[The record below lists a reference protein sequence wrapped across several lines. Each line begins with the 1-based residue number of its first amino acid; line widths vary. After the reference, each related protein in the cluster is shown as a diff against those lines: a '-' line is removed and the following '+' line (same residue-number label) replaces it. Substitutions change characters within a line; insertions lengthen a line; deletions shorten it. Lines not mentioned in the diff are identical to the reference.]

1 MRRAIQ
7 LRMTFALVREGGI
20 EGECRRKHDRGE
32 VESDMM
38 IVPGYDRHE
47 MDQGVGGHETC
58 AGHRRGP
65 VQRPPCPGGQRKAG
79 DQERRANVLD
89 KVRIIGAGLGRSW
102 HTRVPE
108 GTGEQH
114 HGTVEDG

>member
-1 MRRAIQ
+1 MKPAPATAAGQYSGRHARAASA
-7 LRMTFALVREGGI
+7 R
-20 EGECRRKHDRGE
+20 
-32 VESDMM
+32 
-38 IVPGYDRHE
+38 
-47 MDQGVGGHETC
+47 
-58 AGHRRGP
+58 
-65 VQRPPCPGGQRKAG
+65 AG